1 MVNPNPSPL
10 TRFQNGQPRPLGA
23 GRKPGQVGLSAQI
36 TNEAAKE
43 AAERLG
49 FIREVETVGADG
61 KSKVQLHY
69 EGEDG
74 IVGYMMWLGLH
85 HPASFAAILGRTQT
99 REINAKVERRLGVD
113 ADVRYRTVAE
123 VEADLRRVGYSDEKI
138 QFLIEDLRPQ
148 NKVSMVNA
156 EPKTPMKTLAGAN
169 GGTGPGDYL
178 DEDGTLRNV
187 KDEPTA
193 LTEDLRR

>member
-23 GRKPGQVGLSAQI
+23 GRKPGQVGLRAQI
-36 TNEAAKE
+36 INEAAKE

-113 ADVRYRTVAE
+113 ADIRYRSFAE
-123 VEADLRRVGYSDEKI
+123 VKADLRAAGYSDEKI
-138 QFLIEDLRPQ
+138 QYLIEDLRPKS
-148 NKVSMVNA
+148 KVGAANPGP
-156 EPKTPMKTLAGAN
+156 PKTPTETSAAAGAAAD
-169 GGTGPGDYL
+169 GGAVQGDYL
-178 DEDGTLRNV
+178 DEDGNLRNE
-187 KDEPTA
+187 KTNP
-193 LTEDLRR
+193 RP